1 MMHFFHSV
9 QMKNDKMY
17 NLLLCTH
24 LVNSFEGQVM
34 STKEFVGVVMGALKR
49 VLEVVGH
56 FTADLHAI
64 LSEHACRK
72 A

>member
-1 MMHFFHSV
+1 
-9 QMKNDKMY
+9 
-17 NLLLCTH
+17 
-24 LVNSFEGQVM
+24 M
-34 STKEFVGVVMGALKR
+34 STKKFVCMVMGALKC

-56 FTADLHAI
+56 FTADLLAV